1 MQTQDIEKYSSAITL
16 SDMECFVF
24 PELMYSLVLANLMSP
39 AIWEWRSEDCFVK
52 LEGKSPYRKLMRLR
66 QYIMDEFE
74 FNLDLQTWGMTTKDV
89 ELGRFEKYIPRDE
102 IAQSNA
108 LFGYQGDQYYFD
120 VDIRRH
126 FGLDAYEGDVIPYWK
141 TETVEAMKAFRRKP
155 GYNTGAGECVSL
167 SALYAA
173 ASFIVCGIPLEDIF
187 MVLTPLHSQ
196 NFIDIADGVISNNR
210 RMVTK
215 AMWFNGTEISMKSQR
230 AIRNEQV
237 TIVGHN
243 TGWIHCLY
251 PTATISGKEYQRLRT
266 KLGEFLTAELDALN
280 YANFLRANHVYQKY
294 FQFCRPQRGKKMFIK
309 AETLFGYEHGSRFRI
324 GDETFEKLLDEVSSE
339 DYLPYPH
346 EGRICCEQL
355 RAYLEYEK
363 IDIYNPADRHKMAL
377 FLSPFVP
384 EAEKLIENLLD
395 FLKITPK
402 LPADEKRY
410 EKAEPL
416 VISSDWSRQQIT
428 EYLQS
433 MRGKSITA
441 DLAFYAYRD
450 MDSCDWHPFLKAAME
465 RCPVSIEACKDLSSD
480 QVYARLNEMS
490 NESIYDGNRL
500 AQPDEVVNYTAG
512 DGVEKAI
519 TMANVLCSRDPHL
532 TVLIVLNGSN
542 VTLSANGKDYTF
554 TSGKAFNKTLHLSHT
569 SQDEA

>member
-1 MQTQDIEKYSSAITL
+1 
-16 SDMECFVF
+16 
-24 PELMYSLVLANLMSP
+24 
-39 AIWEWRSEDCFVK
+39 
-52 LEGKSPYRKLMRLR
+52 
-66 QYIMDEFE
+66 
-74 FNLDLQTWGMTTKDV
+74 
-89 ELGRFEKYIPRDE
+89 
-102 IAQSNA
+102 
-108 LFGYQGDQYYFD
+108 
-120 VDIRRH
+120 
-126 FGLDAYEGDVIPYWK
+126 
-141 TETVEAMKAFRRKP
+141 
-155 GYNTGAGECVSL
+155 
-167 SALYAA
+167 
-173 ASFIVCGIPLEDIF
+173 

-196 NFIDIADGVISNNR
+196 NFVDIVDGVISNNR

-251 PTATISGKEYQRLRT
+251 DTATINSKEYQRLRT

-280 YANFLRANHVYQKY
+280 YANFLRANRDYQKY

-346 EGRICCEQL
+346 EERICCEQL

-363 IDIYNPADRHKMAL
+363 IDIYKPADRQKL
-377 FLSPFVP
+377 ERFLSPFVP
-384 EAEKLIENLLD
+384 VAEKLIENLLD

-402 LPADEKRY
+402 LPADEKSY
-410 EKAEPL
+410 EQAEPL

-428 EYLQS
+428 DYLQS
-433 MRGKSITA
+433 MREKSMTA

-450 MDSCDWHPFLKAAME
+450 MDSCDWQPFLKAAME
-465 RCPVSIEACKDLSSD
+465 RCPVSIEAYKDLSPD
-480 QVYARLNEMS
+480 QVYAQLNELP

-500 AQPDEVVNYTAG
+500 AQPDEVINYTTG

-519 TMANVLCSRDPHL
+519 TMANCLCSRDPNL
-532 TVLIVLNGSN
+532 TVSIAIDDAT
-542 VTLSANGKDYTF
+542 VTLSTNGKDYAFMSTK
-554 TSGKAFNKTLHLSHT
+554 TFNKTLHLGRT
-569 SQDEA
+569 SQDVG